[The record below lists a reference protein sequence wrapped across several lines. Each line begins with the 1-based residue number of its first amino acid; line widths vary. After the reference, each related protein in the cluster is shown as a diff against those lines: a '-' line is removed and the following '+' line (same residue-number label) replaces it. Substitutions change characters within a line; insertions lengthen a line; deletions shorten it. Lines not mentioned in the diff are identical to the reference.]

1 MLRFHMRLDVIA
13 GIRSSSVVLDFA
25 VKLAFSAF
33 ELMVFR
39 LLAAEYR
46 SCLLRVSLVKYNL

>member
-1 MLRFHMRLDVIA
+1 MLRFHMRLDVIV

>member
-1 MLRFHMRLDVIA
+1 MLRFHMRLDVIV
-13 GIRSSSVVLDFA
+13 GIRSGSVVLDFA

-39 LLAAEYR
+39 LLAAEY
-46 SCLLRVSLVKYNL
+46 LSLIHI